1 MTNTGPRGMEFQ
13 DGRVASE
20 NQMIYKVTSASP
32 LDEIERRLQESAAR
46 QKFGVVA
53 IHDLQ
58 EMLKKKGVDL
68 TVECRVYEVC
78 NPIQAKKVLEA
89 DGAISTAL
97 PCRISVY
104 GAPRNYTLATMPPS
118 EMMKGFD
125 NPEIEPIAREVEDV
139 IFQMM
144 RDAAGDEAG

>member
-1 MTNTGPRGMEFQ
+1 MEGQ
-13 DGRVASE
+13 DGDGRVARE
-20 NQMIYKVTSASP
+20 YQMIYKVTSTSP

-53 IHDLQ
+53 VHDLQ

-68 TVECRVYEVC
+68 AVECRIYEVC
-78 NPIQAKKVLEA
+78 NPLQAKKVLEA
-89 DGAISTAL
+89 GGAISTAL

-104 GAPRNYTLATMPPS
+104 GVPRNYTLATVRPT

-125 NPEIEPIAREVEDV
+125 NPDIEPIAREVEDV

-144 RDAAGDEAG
+144 RDAA

>member
-1 MTNTGPRGMEFQ
+1 
-13 DGRVASE
+13 
-20 NQMIYKVTSASP
+20 MIYKVTSTGP

-53 IHDLQ
+53 VHDLQ

-68 TVECRVYEVC
+68 AVECRVYEVC
-78 NPIQAKKVLEA
+78 NPLQAKKVLEA

-104 GAPRNYTLATMPPS
+104 GAPRNYTLATMRPT

-125 NPEIEPIAREVEDV
+125 NPDIAPIAREVEDV

-144 RDAAGDEAG
+144 RDASGDKAA